1 MLLQNTVDEI
11 VITPELEKRLQV
23 AVEIIRLNTSI
34 YEKYINDVYDP
45 FSKES
50 ILTRIQLQRDLIAI
64 SSKQAELEQELLRL
78 EE

>member
-45 FSKES
+45 FSKEY